1 MTNDHATH
9 DPDENVLAIG
19 ETDPAA
25 PAMTFDCHPQCG
37 EYFERRMTEMQEFSP
52 LDFAAL
58 LDRIG
63 IPYAAGAVNKA
74 AYEASVW
81 LAQWHASSYGDDD
94 DREQVTEV
102 LAAVSALDDGDD
114 SRGPIP
120 PDGPEHEE
128 RIRRLA
134 DYEAA
139 RAHLLFERRTLE

>member
-1 MTNDHATH
+1 MTNDTATN

-19 ETDPAA
+19 DTEPAA
-25 PAMTFDCHPQCG
+25 PAMKFGCHVRCAG
-37 EYFERRMTEMQEFSP
+37 YFERRVTEMQEFSP
-52 LDFAAL
+52 LDFAAM

-63 IPYAAGAVNKA
+63 NPDAAGAVNNA

-81 LAQWHASSYGDDD
+81 IAQWHAGSYGEDD
-94 DREQVTEV
+94 DREQVTKA

-114 SRGPIP
+114 FRGPIP
-120 PDGPEHEE
+120 PDGPEHDE

-139 RAHLLFERRTLE
+139 RAHLLFERRTLA